1 MWICSTSSCREIVA
15 CFLTRGDLWVSW
27 VHGLK
32 AFEHYLLDFEAGV
45 CSGNWMQSSC
55 SAFVDTPVM
64 YHDPVKHAQ
73 LVDPTGEYIRLY
85 LPQLVQYP
93 EEYIH
98 CPWTAPLA
106 VQLKSSCV
114 IGRDYPLPIVDHTVA
129 GLLCSERLKLSIQS
143 FHCDYMSKH
152 STT

>member
-1 MWICSTSSCREIVA
+1 M
-15 CFLTRGDLWVSW
+15 SW

-32 AFEHYLLDFEAGV
+32 AFERCLLDFETGV

-55 SAFVDTPVM
+55 SAFVNGPVLH
-64 YHDPVKHAQ
+64 HDPVKHAQ

-85 LPQLVQYP
+85 LPQLAQYP

-98 CPWTAPLA
+98 SPWTAPLA
-106 VQLKSSCV
+106 VQLKSGCV

-129 GLLCSERLKLSIQS
+129 GLLCCERLKLSIQT
-143 FHCDYMSKH
+143 FHCDYMSKQ
-152 STT
+152 STA